1 MKRRCYDAVELM
13 NSAHERIHGCLF
25 SEGNRDG
32 EQPQIGLHFRR
43 KEPAGGQTSSVNAV
57 AVEHTMPQN

>member
-1 MKRRCYDAVELM
+1 MKRRCYDAVEVT

-43 KEPAGGQTSSVNAV
+43 KEPAGGQTSVNAV